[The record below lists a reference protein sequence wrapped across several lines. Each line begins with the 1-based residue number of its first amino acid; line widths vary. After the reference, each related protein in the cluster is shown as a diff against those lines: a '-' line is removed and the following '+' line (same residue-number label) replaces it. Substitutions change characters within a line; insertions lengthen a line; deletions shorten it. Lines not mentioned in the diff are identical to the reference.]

1 MKLCKRIM
9 AFILTAALVVG
20 SSNGFLTVNAA
31 GNADNIEVIME
42 GGLTATNLVFSGSPT
57 EVTDESKTSLFVKN
71 IEDKD
76 LLNISVTFKITN
88 PGTTNYISL
97 LEISDKTNNSSSA
110 TATQSSIAVIVSKTG
125 DVFWEAGSARDG
137 TDWQVSTGVPISD
150 GAFHTLNISV
160 SSNSLKCHM
169 DNAAEKETTSDGN
182 RKTKQFMTAF
192 FGGAATGYTDW
203 RKDINTI
210 TIGGL
215 SGGSYFE
222 HTNYANLN
230 GEISALSVSGG
241 VNPVNQTGNGFA
253 AGMFS
258 AGGDKDTWL
267 FGGGVETQGRFSEIG
282 GVRSYIGQFEEYI
295 RWTKSS
301 TNSDNPYDMQRYMIN
316 AGKKG
321 QDAVAFAANLN
332 EYIEKVD
339 PKAISY
345 LIGPEDYDKGEEGI
359 EAFEEAISTIIQKAL
374 DMRSGEGGGYVVI
387 QLPHAVADADTM
399 SKVSRYAEAAT
410 KIYKEVTS
418 DEAKRN
424 RMALVDHLTATDKE
438 EFKTEKLTGDL
449 LNANGHYEIAKQLA
463 ETVYGSTSGFPSIDK
478 VWNAEAAPDNYLADV
493 PQAIV
498 SQGDLKVTV
507 PEDLKG
513 TKWQYIVTIRDTKIS
528 GTAYQNPFIITD
540 LPEDEPYELVV
551 QCKNGDAVTQLS
563 PVEGVVTEND
573 AAKVPEIT
581 DDLPKAIQQK
591 LKEKDSLTWLF
602 MGDSITH
609 GAAWTGGY
617 DGIAQ
622 LFEKYLKEDL
632 GRVDDIVVNT
642 AVSGAT
648 TGAST
653 SSVGRGTLTHMEL
666 RMAKYHP
673 DIVSVMLGTNDNISD
688 NYNTNL
694 QEIIKEIRKVNEDA
708 VIIFRSP
715 TPAKG
720 STYAN
725 KAGGDTG
732 SVARMKA
739 VAEADAEGIL
749 FIDQYTDWNE
759 EFKAYT
765 YLRDNKAYYL
775 PDGNVHPGAAGHV
788 RMTTQFIRECGLDTN
803 TKIANLSYQFDY
815 TNEVSKAKPNIEVTN
830 NKDGVIISKAA
841 FQTAYG
847 NGTIGDMTVVLTD
860 ADGRTYTKELGLA
873 DDTETIYLPQN
884 RRYTVNVTA
893 KLKGAAA
900 KKVSFA
906 EQEILLGEESQNP
919 EDQEAAEDVIEKINA
934 IKITGKIDPATKQ
947 KIEEARAAYEEL
959 TPSQKL
965 QVSNEMVKLLAE
977 AEDAL
982 DRQEADE
989 VKGQID
995 QLGNISK
1002 EEITEEK
1009 AEEIR
1014 GASAAYK
1021 ALTEKQKSLISI
1033 EVREQ
1038 LIAAENALIQ
1048 KEEEEA
1054 DQQAAD
1060 KVATQIQEIGDITGN
1075 IDSAM
1080 KQKIERAL
1088 EAYNALSEK
1097 QRNLISTEVKEQ
1109 LIAAEEA
1116 LNQKKEEEKKEADQK
1131 AADAVISKIRAI
1143 GTVANTSE
1151 CKQKIDEARAAYN
1164 ALTNDQRKL
1173 VSANVTKLLTDAET
1187 KYQELSKQTVV
1198 VGNTYEDKNYL
1209 YRITSDSTAEAA
1221 GLKAD
1226 TEKTINIPD
1235 VVSFGGKTYRV
1246 TSIQASVFSKKQA
1259 TGVVIGKNVE
1269 IIGKNAFAGCK
1280 KLKKVTIKSTAL
1292 TEIGSKAFSKCKSL
1306 KNITI
1311 KSKVLKK
1318 AGKNCFKGIHK
1329 KAVIKVP
1336 SSKYKDYAKRLAKK
1350 GQSGTV
1356 KIKK

>member
-1 MKLCKRIM
+1 MKLCNRIM
-9 AFILTAALVVG
+9 AFILTAALVIG

-110 TATQSSIAVIVSKTG
+110 TTTQSSIAVIVSKTG

-150 GAFHTLNISV
+150 GEFHTLNISV

-192 FGGAATGYTDW
+192 FGGTAAGYTDW
-203 RKDINTI
+203 RKNINAI

-230 GEISALSVSGG
+230 GEISALSISGG

-253 AGMFS
+253 SGMFS

-316 AGKKG
+316 VGKKG

-332 EYIEKVD
+332 EYIEKID

-498 SQGDLKVTV
+498 SQGNLKVTV

-513 TKWQYIVTIRDTKIS
+513 TKWQYIVTIRDIKIS

-540 LPEDEPYELVV
+540 LPEDESYELVV
-551 QCKNGDAVTQLS
+551 QCKNGDTVTQLS

-720 STYAN
+720 STYAD
-725 KAGGDTG
+725 KASGTNG

-739 VAEADAEGIL
+739 VAEDDVEGVL
-749 FIDQYTDWNE
+749 FIDQYTDWFNE
-759 EFKAYT
+759 FNAYT

-815 TNEVSKAKPNIEVTN
+815 TNEDSNAKPNIAITD

-847 NGTIGDMTVVLTD
+847 SGTIGDMTVVLTD
-860 ADGRTYTKELGLA
+860 VDGRTYTKELGLD
-873 DDTETIYLPQN
+873 DDTATIYLPRN

-893 KLKGAAA
+893 KLKGAVA

-919 EDQEAAEDVIEKINA
+919 EDQKAAEDVVEKINA
-934 IKITGKIDPATKQ
+934 IGDTTGTIDSDMKE
-947 KIEEARAAYEEL
+947 KIETARAAYEKL
-959 TPSQKL
+959 TDSQKL
-965 QVSNEMVKLLAE
+965 QVSNEVMKLLTE

-982 DRQEADE
+982 DRQEAAE
-989 VKGQID
+989 IKEQID
-995 QLGNISK
+995 RLENISK

-1014 GASAAYK
+1014 AISEAYQ
-1021 ALTEKQKSLISI
+1021 ALTEKQLSLIPI

-1038 LIAAENALIQ
+1038 LTAA
-1048 KEEEEA
+1048 
-1054 DQQAAD
+1054 
-1060 KVATQIQEIGDITGN
+1060 V
-1075 IDSAM
+1075 
-1080 KQKIERAL
+1080 
-1088 EAYNALSEK
+1088 
-1097 QRNLISTEVKEQ
+1097 
-1109 LIAAEEA
+1109 EA
-1116 LNQKKEEEKKEADQK
+1116 LNQKEAEDKQAADQE
-1131 AADAVISKIRAI
+1131 AANAVISKIRAI

-1151 CKQKIDEARAAYN
+1151 CKQKIDAARAAYN
-1164 ALTNDQRKL
+1164 ALTNDQKKL
-1173 VSANVTKLLTDAET
+1173 VSANITKLLTDAEA
-1187 KYQELSKQTVV
+1187 KYQDLSKQTEDKFVI
-1198 VGNTYEDKNYL
+1198 GNTYEDKNYL

-1259 TGVVIGKNVE
+1259 TSVIIGKNVE
-1269 IIGKNAFAGCK
+1269 VIGKNAFAGCK

-1292 TEIGSKAFSKCKSL
+1292 TEIGSKAFNGCKVL

-1350 GQSGTV
+1350 GQSKTV